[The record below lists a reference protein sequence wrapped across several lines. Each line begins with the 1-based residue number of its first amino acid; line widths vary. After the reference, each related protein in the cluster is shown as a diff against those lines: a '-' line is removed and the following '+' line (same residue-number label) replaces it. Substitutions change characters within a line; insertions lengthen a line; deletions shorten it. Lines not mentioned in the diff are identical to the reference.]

1 MKNKERIKPNLME
14 LKFQSNCISETEYLN
29 KIFINNIDKDKSF
42 TSFSLKKLV
51 NSLKEEN
58 YKNILISMHYLCNSK
73 ELFNDM
79 KGDQY
84 FGSILY
90 IILFILEAD
99 EAKLKNQRN
108 LFLNDIIL
116 LIEKLFLSKIF
127 DEKDLMNLIKFISFT
142 SIYDRREINQENL
155 ELLNHLSN
163 CRIRNYERFKLV
175 LELLKRINCPKFT
188 YDFCA
193 FLKDNFFG
201 NKANF
206 YILTSKIDLLEFLFI
221 KDEDNK
227 IMDFL
232 SEIYSFKYNRHFIG
246 LIMDQI
252 KEIYDVKNKNN
263 NSIEIL
269 HKLNKSILFIHELQ
283 KKEEK
288 KYSENE
294 FLLPKCFVFN
304 DNRANGIYLTIP
316 QIQISLALVFSF
328 CFSPSKKGKNLDE
341 IPLMHFID
349 RDKVEKNGLSFFIKE
364 GHLYFKNFFYENKVK
379 LWPIVENQTYLCY
392 YSIKE
397 KDSYSIQVMDKD
409 GKVLCEHRYKFT
421 KKKKKNN
428 VLIQIGKYKQQNFEG
443 HMGPVLIFK
452 SEIPNPKVNPN
463 TGAPIEPAKAISA

>member
-14 LKFQSNCISETEYLN
+14 LKLQSNYISETEYLN
-29 KIFINNIDKDKSF
+29 KIFINNIDKDVSF
-42 TSFSLKKLV
+42 ISFSLKKLV

-188 YDFCA
+188 MTFV
-193 FLKDNFFG
+193 
-201 NKANF
+201 
-206 YILTSKIDLLEFLFI
+206 
-221 KDEDNK
+221 
-227 IMDFL
+227 
-232 SEIYSFKYNRHFIG
+232 HF
-246 LIMDQI
+246 
-252 KEIYDVKNKNN
+252 
-263 NSIEIL
+263 
-269 HKLNKSILFIHELQ
+269 
-283 KKEEK
+283 
-288 KYSENE
+288 
-294 FLLPKCFVFN
+294 
-304 DNRANGIYLTIP
+304 
-316 QIQISLALVFSF
+316 
-328 CFSPSKKGKNLDE
+328 
-341 IPLMHFID
+341 
-349 RDKVEKNGLSFFIKE
+349 
-364 GHLYFKNFFYENKVK
+364 
-379 LWPIVENQTYLCY
+379 
-392 YSIKE
+392 
-397 KDSYSIQVMDKD
+397 
-409 GKVLCEHRYKFT
+409 
-421 KKKKKNN
+421 
-428 VLIQIGKYKQQNFEG
+428 
-443 HMGPVLIFK
+443 
-452 SEIPNPKVNPN
+452 
-463 TGAPIEPAKAISA
+463 